1 MPIIILPKEVASK
14 IAAGEVVE
22 RPVSVVKELLE
33 NSIDAGATEISIR
46 IEQAGKKLIEI
57 IDNGEG
63 IAYNESDIALQRYAT
78 SKISSSED
86 LGRIETLGFRGE
98 ALASIAAISRF
109 MIESRAINKE
119 IGFNTVIEGGDEIGK
134 KSVGRSVGTFIQVED
149 LFFNVP
155 ARLKFL
161 KKDITERRL
170 ISLIVSRYALFYSG
184 IRFSLVQEGKKILAT
199 NGNNNRREIL
209 SQIYDLNTAKS
220 LLEVN
225 YSDEYLQIKGH
236 TSPLNVSRSTRK
248 EIFFFING
256 RLVSAPVL
264 SSAVTRAYHGL
275 LMVGRFPITNLF
287 IAISPAEID
296 VNVHPTKAEVKL
308 RNPNQVFT
316 AIQRIIRKTIAA
328 YAPYAA
334 VSPRIWKT
342 PEFAKTKNEGSLKM
356 SFDGSV
362 DPNREAQLDGRLK
375 SVSHDSSEVSEVPLL
390 RAIGQ
395 LGLTYIAAEGPDGLY
410 LIDQHAAHERIL
422 FEKIANQNV
431 DEKISQFL
439 LEAVSVTFPA
449 NQLERL
455 EQELDLLIGI
465 GFQLEP
471 FGPSTYKITA
481 VPQIL
486 SSMDPKEAL
495 MIAISGDDIHS
506 PKELVDAGNRE
517 KMITRICKRLA
528 IKGGQSLSTQEQE
541 QLIRDLENCENPRTC
556 PHGRPTMI
564 HISVDILERQFGRRG
579 SV

>member
-1 MPIIILPKEVASK
+1 MPIIILPKEVSSK

-33 NSIDAGATEISIR
+33 NSIDAGATEIFIK
-46 IEQAGKKLIEI
+46 IVQAGKKLIEA

-63 IAYNESDIALQRYAT
+63 ISYEESDIALKRYAT

-86 LGRIETLGFRGE
+86 LEKIQTLGFRGE
-98 ALASIAAISRF
+98 ALASIAAVSRF
-109 MIESRAINKE
+109 MIESRTENEEA
-119 IGFNTVIEGGDEIGK
+119 GFTSVIEGGDEIGK
-134 KSVGRSVGTFIQVED
+134 KPIGRSVGTLIRVED

-161 KKDITERRL
+161 KKDITEKRL
-170 ISLIVSRYALFYSG
+170 INLIVSRYALFYAG
-184 IRFSLVQEGKKILAT
+184 IRFSLIQEGKKVLAT

-209 SQIYDLNTAKS
+209 SQIYDFETAKS
-220 LLEVN
+220 LLKVN
-225 YSDEYLQIKGH
+225 YSDEYLQLEGY
-236 TSPLNVSRSTRK
+236 TSPLNITRSTRK

-256 RLVSAPVL
+256 RLVNDPVL
-264 SSAVTRAYHGL
+264 SSAITRGYHGL

-287 IAISPAEID
+287 INISPTEID
-296 VNVHPTKAEVKL
+296 VNVHPTKAEIRLK
-308 RNPNQVFT
+308 NSNQVFT

-334 VSPRIWKT
+334 VPPRIWKI
-342 PEFAKTKNEGSLKM
+342 PERSKNVGNLEINFNSSAGSTQEVH
-356 SFDGSV
+356 ST
-362 DPNREAQLDGRLK
+362 EQLK
-375 SVSHDSSEVSEVPLL
+375 SVHLEPQKAHYLPLL
-390 RAIGQ
+390 RIIGQ

-422 FEKIANQNV
+422 FEKFANQGMN
-431 DEKISQFL
+431 ENISQFL
-439 LEAVSVTFPA
+439 LEPIAVTLPA
-449 NQLERL
+449 TQFERL
-455 EQELDLLIGI
+455 EKNLDLLVWI

-471 FGPSTYKITA
+471 FGPGAYRVTA
-481 VPQIL
+481 VPQVL

-495 MIAISGDDIHS
+495 MSAIGDDQNF
-506 PKELVDAGNRE
+506 PKELVDTENRE

-528 IKGGQSLSTQEQE
+528 IKGGQVLSTQEQK
-541 QLIRDLENCENPRTC
+541 QLIRDLENCKNPRTC

>member
-33 NSIDAGATEISIR
+33 NSIDAGSTEISIK
-46 IEQAGKKLIEI
+46 IEQAGKKLIEV

-63 IAYNESDIALQRYAT
+63 IACKESDIALQRYAT

-86 LGRIETLGFRGE
+86 LEKIESLGFRGE

-109 MIESRAINKE
+109 TIESRVINKE
-119 IGFNTVIEGGDEIGK
+119 TGFRIVIEGGDKIKK
-134 KSVGRSVGTFIQVED
+134 KSVGRSVGTLIKVED

-170 ISLIVSRYALFYSG
+170 INLIVSRYALFYSG

-199 NGNNNRREIL
+199 NGKNNRREIL
-209 SQIYDLNTAKS
+209 SQIYDLDTAKS

-225 YSDEYLQIKGH
+225 YSDEYLQIKGY
-236 TSPLNVSRSTRK
+236 TSPLNISRSTRK

-256 RLVSAPVL
+256 RLVSDTVL
-264 SSAVTRAYHGL
+264 TSAITRAYHGM

-287 IAISPAEID
+287 INISPTEVD
-296 VNVHPTKAEVKL
+296 VNVHPTKAEVRL
-308 RNPNQVFT
+308 RNSNQVFT
-316 AIQRIIRKTIAA
+316 AIQRTIRKTIAA

-342 PEFAKTKNEGSLKM
+342 PEFTKDEGNIKIG
-356 SFDGSV
+356 FNGSV
-362 DPNREAQLDGRLK
+362 DPIQEAQLDGQLK
-375 SVSHDSSEVSEVPLL
+375 SVPLAPSKVSGLPLL
-390 RAIGQ
+390 RSIGQ
-395 LGLTYIAAEGPDGLY
+395 LGLTYIISEGPEGLY

-422 FEKIANQNV
+422 FEKISNQDV
-431 DEKISQFL
+431 GEKISQFL
-439 LEAVSVTFPA
+439 LEPMPITFPA
-449 NQLERL
+449 SRFERL
-455 EQELDLLIGI
+455 EQQLDLLIEI

-471 FGPSTYKITA
+471 FGPGTYKIMA
-481 VPQIL
+481 VPKIL

-495 MIAISGDDIHS
+495 LVAISDDQNS

-517 KMITRICKRLA
+517 KMITQICKRLA
-528 IKGGQSLSTQEQE
+528 IKGGQVLSVQEQE
-541 QLIRDLENCENPRTC
+541 QLIRDLENCVNPRTC

-564 HISVDILERQFGRRG
+564 HISVGVLERQFGRRG